1 MSMLIFWSLPVLGKQ
16 GESPSREVSAA
27 TCKLYVEF
35 PQDENTSPRFNNDIY
50 RTLES
55 KGYEVHKVGRLSDYR
70 VGGAHRELSNS
81 KDLVISWIGQFY
93 GDPQEQCHINVW
105 IASNEKI
112 ETSER
117 ETGVCGDYEFDVQE
131 AFTRA
136 IGKLKSCNPA
146 VAGNRGSRTQTANL
160 QTNAMK

>member
-1 MSMLIFWSLPVLGKQ
+1 MTIKFGKESLFRLGWVASHTV
-16 GESPSREVSAA
+16 GV
-27 TCKLYVEF
+27 
-35 PQDENTSPRFNNDIY
+35 
-50 RTLES
+50 
-55 KGYEVHKVGRLSDYR
+55 KGAR
-70 VGGAHRELSNS
+70 VG
-81 KDLVISWIGQFY
+81 WIGQFY